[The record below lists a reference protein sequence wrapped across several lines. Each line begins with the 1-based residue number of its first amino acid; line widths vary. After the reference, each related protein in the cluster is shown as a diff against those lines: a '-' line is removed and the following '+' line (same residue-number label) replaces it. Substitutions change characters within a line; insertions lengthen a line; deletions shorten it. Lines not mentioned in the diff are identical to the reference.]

1 MLSYADKTFCASKVE
16 HHTCNRELT
25 EKDRKQAKKLGLP
38 IAWAKF
44 CEEE

>member
-1 MLSYADKTFCASKVE
+1 MTYKDTTFCASKVK
-16 HHTCNRELT
+16 HHTCGRELT
-25 EKDRKQAKKLGLP
+25 EKDRKQAIKLGLP